1 MGHERGRGGGG
12 DRRSGWG
19 ELGGR
24 NWRHRGCDVPTG
36 QRELSPVLIRG
47 PSGLSGVFLVIHLFF
62 GLAAPQQVGG
72 AGEWLRE
79 HGAYETN

>member
-1 MGHERGRGGGG
+1 MEETGEVGGESWEEEIGG
-12 DRRSGWG
+12 T
-19 ELGGR
+19 EAAIFPLG
-24 NWRHRGCDVPTG
+24 
-36 QRELSPVLIRG
+36 RELSPVLIRG
-47 PSGLSGVFLVIHLFF
+47 PSGSSGVFLVIHLFF

>member
-1 MGHERGRGGGG
+1 MEETGEGE
-12 DRRSGWG
+12 WG

-24 NWRHRGCDVPTG
+24 NWKHRGRDFPTG
-36 QRELSPVLIRG
+36 RTELRQVLIRG
-47 PSGLSGVFLVIHLFF
+47 LFGLSGVFLVIHLFF
-62 GLAAPQQVGG
+62 GPAAPQQVGG